1 MGGTSFDGALEKAVS
16 ITRRDSS
23 GIPALVM
30 FLTDGCDGGN
40 AARASQAISDLY
52 GNPSVS
58 MKAIGFGK
66 DCNVLHLRALMA
78 GMHERGEYLAAID
91 GVQLVESFEAAA
103 AELSHTGRRR

>member
-1 MGGTSFDGALEKAVS
+1 
-16 ITRRDSS
+16 
-23 GIPALVM
+23 
-30 FLTDGCDGGN
+30 
-40 AARASQAISDLY
+40 
-52 GNPSVS
+52 